1 MKKIFALLL
10 ALSLLLCA
18 FAACSSTSDPTGSDG
33 AGPSGSSES
42 TGSDANGDPV
52 TITWIPDEYSDT
64 EAALIQEN
72 FIDAFEEEFPQYTID
87 MQVTPDVENVLKVQ
101 LSAGEGPDICHLTA
115 PSHAAEYARSGRLLS
130 LESYDEEYGWEDL
143 MFPWAH
149 DACIVNGE
157 LYSVPMSY
165 EAVVLYYRTDI
176 FEENGWE
183 FPETYEELIDICQ
196 KAQEAGLI
204 PIAYGVNGFETA
216 NDWYLSQVFNNYC
229 GRQAV
234 KDVLEG
240 NAKFTDDTFVDA
252 ISRYNELWQLGYIG
266 DKQTHVISYEESCS
280 LFYSGK
286 AAMLMTGTWLLT
298 ELNEMIP
305 GLYDF
310 GPHPGL
316 KEGQDSVIPLACG
329 GALGINA
336 VTEERG
342 TTEGSVEFLNY
353 MFNNDEGMAK
363 IVEGGGQPLPT
374 EIDKKYFG
382 EDMNEMAMKSLDL
395 LESSSAN
402 PETSGYAMWTFW
414 PIDTHTYMTQ
424 NITNV
429 FLGELTPEE
438 YCAESQEY
446 MDQDLEAGNVP
457 PIP

>member
-1 MKKIFALLL
+1 MKKASVFLLIL
-10 ALSLLLCA
+10 ILILSLLP
-18 FAACSSTSDPTGSDG
+18 ACNHQAESNAGSTKSATENEQNNSASANPT
-33 AGPSGSSES
+33 
-42 TGSDANGDPV
+42 

-64 EAALIQEN
+64 EANLIQEN
-72 FIDAFEEEFPQYTID
+72 FIAPFEAEFPQYKID

-130 LESYDEEYGWEDL
+130 LKEYDEKYDWKNI

-149 DACIVNGE
+149 DACVVNGE

-176 FEENGWE
+176 FEENGWK
-183 FPETYEELIDICQ
+183 FPESYEELIALCQ
-196 KAQEAGLI
+196 AAQEVGLI
-204 PIAYGVNGFETA
+204 PISYGVNGFETA

-240 NAKFTDDTFVDA
+240 NAKFTDSLYVDA
-252 ISRYNELWQLGYIG
+252 ITRYNELWQLGYIG
-266 DKQTHVISYEESCS
+266 NKQTHVISYQESCS

-298 ELNEMIP
+298 ELNETIP

-310 GPHPGL
+310 GAHPGL
-316 KEGQDSVIPLACG
+316 KEGQQSVIPLACG

-336 VTEERG
+336 ATKERG
-342 TTEGSVEFLNY
+342 TTEGSVAFLNH
-353 MFNNDEGMAK
+353 MFHNAEGLAK

-374 EIDKKYFG
+374 EVDKNLFDSSIN
-382 EDMNEMAMKSLDL
+382 DMAVKSLDL
-395 LESSSAN
+395 LEKASDN
-402 PETSGYAMWTFW
+402 PETSGYCMWTFW

-424 NITNV
+424 NITKV

-438 YCAESQEY
+438 YCSESQKYLEA
-446 MDQDLEAGNVP
+446 DLKAGNVP